1 METERDGGA
10 SLAKEDATASG
21 QESAPQV
28 VQREVQRVEQ
38 FQGPLP
44 PPDALAQYEEAV
56 PGAGDRMLQ
65 VYERQVEHRHR
76 MESALVSDGSAQAR
90 RGIVAGTIV
99 ALAVLCLAGYAL
111 YLGEPAAAGVLGA
124 VDIIGIVW
132 AYIYGTRR
140 R

>member
-1 METERDGGA
+1 MQTEQDDGA
-10 SLAKEDATASG
+10 SIAKEEPSASG
-21 QESAPQV
+21 QESAPQI
-28 VQREVQRVEQ
+28 QIRRVEQ
-38 FQGPLP
+38 FHGPLP
-44 PPDALAQYEEAV
+44 PPDALAQYEEVV
-56 PGAGDRMLQ
+56 PGAGDRILQ

-76 MESALVSDGSAQAR
+76 MESALVRDGSAQAG
-90 RGIVAGTIV
+90 RGVVAGTIV

-111 YLGEPAAAGVLGA
+111 YLGQPIAAGALGA